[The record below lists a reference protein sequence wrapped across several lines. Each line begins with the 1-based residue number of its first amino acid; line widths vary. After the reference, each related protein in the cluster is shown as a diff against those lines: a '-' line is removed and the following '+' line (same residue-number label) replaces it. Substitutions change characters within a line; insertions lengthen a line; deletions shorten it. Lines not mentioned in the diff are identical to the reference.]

1 MTWKNV
7 RVALHAAYV
16 CAAVAMFLALS
27 TSVFAQTTG
36 QIIGTI
42 VDAQGG
48 VLPGVTV
55 SATSPQLQGTR
66 TAVTD
71 GSGTFRFPTL
81 PPGTY
86 AIKANLSGFQDAAQ
100 ENVFVSLDKSV
111 SLSLK
116 MQVAGVSQTVNVM
129 GTSPVVDTQSSAGGV
144 TIDQA
149 MMNQLPVA
157 RSFYQLARIA
167 PGVTTDNVGATML
180 GSSGAENKYI
190 IDGVDSTGIMAGQQ
204 KKTLLLDFVDQINIK
219 TEGAN
224 AEIGGA
230 TGGVIEAITKSGG
243 NSFHGSAFTFGQ
255 GGGLQ
260 AVNTTAALKPQTTT
274 TVSSI
279 DHQIDGGGTL
289 GGYIVKDKLWFFGGY
304 NPFSEQDSATIIRPL
319 GTVPGTPVVGSTVPL
334 TTTRNLYTGKL
345 TYNLAQSQSLV
356 FAINGD
362 PSKQVGNLFAI
373 SGPPSTWQGEL
384 DSGAADFRVGYDGV
398 FGGSWLLKAQ
408 GARHHE
414 LETYTGAG
422 ASTALF

>member
-1 MTWKNV
+1 
-7 RVALHAAYV
+7 
-16 CAAVAMFLALS
+16 
-27 TSVFAQTTG
+27 
-36 QIIGTI
+36 
-42 VDAQGG
+42 
-48 VLPGVTV
+48 
-55 SATSPQLQGTR
+55 
-66 TAVTD
+66 
-71 GSGTFRFPTL
+71 
-81 PPGTY
+81 
-86 AIKANLSGFQDAAQ
+86 
-100 ENVFVSLDKSV
+100 
-111 SLSLK
+111 
-116 MQVAGVSQTVNVM
+116 
-129 GTSPVVDTQSSAGGV
+129 
-144 TIDQA
+144 
-149 MMNQLPVA
+149 MMNGLLVA

-243 NSFHGSAFTFGQ
+243 NSFHGSGFLYGQ
-255 GGGLQ
+255 GGGLI
-260 AVNTTAALKPQTTT
+260 AANTTAALRPATTT
-274 TVSSI
+274 TVSTI

-319 GTVPGTPVVGSTVPL
+319 GTVPGTPTVASTVPL
-334 TTTRNLYTGKL
+334 TTTRNLSTGKL

-356 FAINGD
+356 FSSTPIRARTD
-362 PSKQVGNLFAI
+362 GNLFAI
-373 SGPPSTWQGEL
+373 SGPPSTWQGEF
-384 DSGAADFRVGYDGV
+384 DSGAADFRFGYDGV

-414 LETYTGAG
+414 VETYAGAG
-422 ASTALF
+422 ASTAAFTNATVTPALRTGGFGSFEDHDFKRDVYGADLTRYLGGHTIKGGFGYSKVDSLDNRLRRL